1 MENTMM
7 KRWEEPMEAAWD
19 FLTGELFSAET
30 GLIYDSLS
38 SRDPGARFRYLPSP
52 EEIAAA
58 FPNPCGW
65 STGMEDCALN
75 GGFLIDA
82 LRLRGELGS
91 DFAARAMRGLIRLGT
106 VHGKRGF
113 VARGLSVVDGRSCYG
128 NSSRDQFTLAVYGLL
143 TGWRSREMAPRLREE
158 AAGVLAAIADYCA
171 AIAVPEQ
178 GFDLHRL
185 DGGRAIV
192 SKMWEC
198 APHEA
203 FRLPMIFAAAYEA
216 TGKERYGE
224 LSRSF
229 AAPGLARTL
238 ELDPDDATWWDMPLI
253 QMQISFSCF
262 LAGRTMPEHDRT
274 LRNLLRTG
282 AGIARRKLAELLDRA
297 ERFDGRWDTLC
308 PNWRTLPMRLTAETL
323 SADGSSALFDGRT
336 YLNPV
341 FPESFR
347 HPLELIRGM
356 GNYLG
361 SMALAGEVEA
371 DDPLIRRMTELIS
384 RIDFSRCTSVA
395 PLPLVHGTLLAGR
408 ETPFL
413 KTLQLQGEETCNAVI
428 SR

>member
-1 MENTMM
+1 MM
-7 KRWEEPMEAAWD
+7 KRCKEPMEAAWN

-30 GLIYDSLS
+30 GLIYDYLS
-38 SRDPGARFRYLPSP
+38 SRERDARFRCLPSP

-75 GGFLIDA
+75 GGFMIDV

-91 DFAARAMRGLIRLGT
+91 EFAARAMRGLIRLGT
-106 VHGKRGF
+106 VHGKCGF
-113 VARGLSVVDGRSCYG
+113 VARGLSPVDGRSCYG

-143 TGWRSREMAPRLREE
+143 TGWRSREMASHLREE
-158 AAGVLAAIADYCA
+158 AAGLLAAVADYCA
-171 AIAVPEQ
+171 AIAVPERE
-178 GFDLHRL
+178 FDLHRL

-216 TGKERYGE
+216 TGKEKYGE
-224 LSRSF
+224 LTRRF

-253 QMQISFSCF
+253 QMQISFSSF

-274 LRNLLRTG
+274 LRSLLRSG
-282 AGIARRKLAELLDRA
+282 AAIARRKQAELLDRA
-297 ERFDGRWDTLC
+297 ERFDGPWDTLC
-308 PNWRTLPMRLTAETL
+308 PNWRTLPMRLTPGTL
-323 SADGSSALFDGRT
+323 SPDGRSALFDGQT

-341 FPESFR
+341 FPESFHR
-347 HPLELIRGM
+347 PLELIRGM

-361 SMALAGEVEA
+361 SMALAGEVGA
-371 DDPLIRRMTELIS
+371 DDPLIRRLTEQVS
-384 RIDFSRCTSVA
+384 RIDFSRSASVA
-395 PLPLVHGTLLAGR
+395 PLPLVHGCLLMENALNHEAVFA
-408 ETPFL
+408 ETFQMEGA
-413 KTLQLQGEETCNAVI
+413 KK
-428 SR
+428 

>member
-1 MENTMM
+1 MM
-7 KRWEEPMEAAWD
+7 KRWEEPMEAAWN

-30 GLIYDSLS
+30 GLIYDYLS
-38 SRDPGARFRYLPSP
+38 SRDSGARFRYLPSP

-75 GGFLIDA
+75 GGFLIDT

-91 DFAARAMRGLIRLGT
+91 DFAARAIRGLIRLAT

-143 TGWRSREMAPRLREE
+143 TGWRSREMAPALRGE

-171 AIAVPEQ
+171 AIAVPERSY
-178 GFDLHRL
+178 DLHRL

-192 SKMWEC
+192 SKMWAC

-216 TGKERYGE
+216 TGEETYGE
-224 LSRSF
+224 LTRSF

-238 ELDPDDATWWDMPLI
+238 ELDPDDAAWWDMPLI

-297 ERFDGRWDTLC
+297 ERFDGRWDALC

-341 FPESFR
+341 FPESFQR
-347 HPLELIRGM
+347 PLELIRGM

-361 SMALAGEVEA
+361 AMALAGEA
-371 DDPLIRRMTELIS
+371 RPDDPLTGRLTKQVS
-384 RIDFSRCTSVA
+384 RIDFSRSASVA
-395 PLPLVHGTLLAGR
+395 PLPLVHGCLLMDNASNHQPVFT
-408 ETPFL
+408 E
-413 KTLQLQGEETCNAVI
+413 TLQMEGVGK
-428 SR
+428 